1 MHRHDGPC
9 HGSLVG
15 AAWNSQAFFAVDVR
29 KHFAKAKY
37 VMRLLRGRDF
47 VLLSEA
53 HVTEGDKAAWRPS
66 PGFTAMWSTG
76 TSARAGVGIIL
87 RDSFLR
93 QFDPDPVWD
102 EPVPGRAAVLRLRGP
117 LGALDIW
124 TVYFATGT
132 RGLVHATTDEEANM
146 QVKMQRQ
153 LMRERIN
160 AKMSPKCQVLSVIG
174 GDFNWVVE
182 GADRTS
188 KDDRLLDPIR
198 QANVRDK
205 ADEDHWREDLCRR
218 HGLHELH
225 QTQATHDDAGC
236 RSRIDRIYWNAHV
249 STQLDTTLHCVPLTW
264 VPHLSHHR
272 ALAFGRRRARPIP
285 DQPRPVPAAVLRDPA
300 WPVRVA
306 ALYWTLLRKAE
317 NMLSAG
323 LGGDAGHQD
332 SASSSAAPSPC
343 ISGFARLRILKEA
356 MRTIADTMGR
366 EKQQQVPEAT
376 EADDHLG
383 WTLRCVRALERGAVG
398 TVRRCCQAYPRLG
411 TLLGGPLE
419 AIQAHAVELARDSA
433 LRQLREIQNT
443 EGDADVDEPDFEA
456 LQRRRNRVMQLL
468 ARLAPGRSAALG
480 GVVDRHGDILTD
492 PEEMAQALRSHWQG
506 VFRRRQHDDHALR
519 RWCAE
524 DLGPAQLSCLRR
536 LRREEWLPS
545 RADLDKAI
553 KEAPKSSP
561 GPDGLPLAVWRSLG
575 PLGGDVLEAALR
587 DMMSGDGPEIV
598 ARDCPAFNDSLMVF
612 LPKAG
617 TALEGGERLGCK
629 PDATRPLS
637 IANGDS
643 RILANAVRLQLEKCV
658 APWISR
664 EQQGFLPGR
673 SMISNIVAVEERMM
687 G

>member
-1 MHRHDGPC
+1 
-9 HGSLVG
+9 
-15 AAWNSQAFFAVDVR
+15 
-29 KHFAKAKY
+29 
-37 VMRLLRGRDF
+37 
-47 VLLSEA
+47 A

-66 PGFTAMWSTG
+66 LGFTAMWSTG
-76 TSARAGVGIIL
+76 TSARAEVGIIL

-117 LGALDIW
+117 LGAFDIW

-153 LMRERIN
+153 FMRERIN
-160 AKMSPKCQVLSVIG
+160 
-174 GDFNWVVE
+174 
-182 GADRTS
+182 
-188 KDDRLLDPIR
+188 
-198 QANVRDK
+198 ANVRDK

-225 QTQATHDDAGC
+225 QMQAFHDDAGC
-236 RSRIDRIYWNAHV
+236 RSRIDR
-249 STQLDTTLHCVPLTW
+249 
-264 VPHLSHHR
+264 
-272 ALAFGRRRARPIP
+272 
-285 DQPRPVPAAVLRDPA
+285 
-300 WPVRVA
+300 
-306 ALYWTLLRKAE
+306 AE
-317 NMLSAG
+317 NVLSNG
-323 LGGDAGHQD
+323 LGDAGHPD

-356 MRTIADTMGR
+356 MRTVADTMGR

-398 TVRRCCQAYPRLG
+398 TVRRCCQACPRLG
-411 TLLGGPLE
+411 TLFGGPLE

-433 LRQLREIQNT
+433 LRQLQEIHNA

-480 GVVDRHGDILTD
+480 GVVDRHGVILTD
-492 PEEMAQALRSHWQG
+492 PEDMAQALRSYWQG
-506 VFRRRQHDDHALR
+506 VFRRRQHDDRVLR

-524 DLGPAQLSCLRR
+524 DLGPAHLSCLRR
-536 LRREEWLPS
+536 LCREEWLPS

-553 KEAPKSSP
+553 KEAPKFSP

-575 PLGGDVLEAALR
+575 PLGGGVLEATLR

-598 ARDCPAFNDSLMVF
+598 ARDCPAFNDSLLVF

-637 IANGDS
+637 IASGDS
-643 RILANAVRLQLEKCV
+643 WILANAVRLQLEKCA

-664 EQQGFLPGR
+664 EQQGLLPSL
-673 SMISNIVAVEERMM
+673 SMVSNIMAIEERMM
-687 G
+687 EVALTEDAGIAVFLDFRAAFPS